1 MRMKLRLKVWLVLGL
16 VLLGVLALDMGI
28 SWQRIQNEHRQEQE
42 FDIQAIRALLMATRR
57 VYHQQFIAS
66 ELPVNEKTIGFLPAH
81 AMSRISQDYAN
92 WTDNGYRFNNV
103 SDRPRNPDNQADRFE
118 LAAMEYF
125 RANPKVVN
133 RMEPIRDDE
142 GRRWFHF
149 TAPIWIEPYCLMCHG
164 RAEDAPASIRE
175 RYPEAYGYKLGDLRG
190 VMSIK
195 LPLERYEAAMSN
207 RWLGRLWRNLQ
218 TYLLIF
224 VAIGLL
230 MDRLVL
236 RRVERLRE
244 GAARLARGDS
254 EVRIADPGHDELSA
268 LTHTFNDMADSVIAR
283 EKALARQRDSLE
295 QTVAD
300 RTAALSLA
308 KDAAE
313 SANHAKSL
321 FLANMSHEI
330 RTPLNAI
337 SGMSALIRRGG
348 LSPEQRDRMDKLD
361 AASRHLLDTIN
372 AVLDVSKI
380 EAGKFALEET
390 TLRIDA
396 IFANIRSMLQE
407 QASAKGLEFRIDSF
421 AAPGAL
427 LGDPTRLQ
435 QALLNFASNAVKFTE
450 HGHIT
455 LTASLI
461 EETADDALIRFEVSD
476 TGIGIPGEARER
488 LFGAF
493 EQADKSTT
501 RQYGGTGLGLF
512 IAKTIAQ
519 AMGGE
524 IGVDCNQGQGST
536 FWLTARIKKDR
547 SRLPCPSSLPGN
559 AEAMLRAEHAGKRIL
574 LVEDEPVNR
583 EIALMMLQEVDLV
596 VDTAADG
603 IQALERAAQ
612 RDYDLILM
620 DMQMPHMDGLEA
632 TRQIRG
638 LPGQAAVP
646 IVAITANA
654 FAEDK
659 ARCFA
664 AGMSDFICKPITPEG
679 LYEVILSWLQRP

>member
-1 MRMKLRLKVWLVLGL
+1 MKLRLKVWLVLGL

-28 SWQRIQNEHRQEQE
+28 SWQRIQTDQRQEQE

-57 VYHQQFIAS
+57 VYHRQFIAS
-66 ELPVNEKTIGFLPAH
+66 ELPVNEKTIGLLPAH

-118 LAAMEYF
+118 LAAMAYF
-125 RANPKVVN
+125 RANPEAAN

-175 RYPEAYGYKLGDLRG
+175 RYPEAYGYQLGDLRG

-207 RWLGRLWRNLQ
+207 RWMGRLWRNLL

-236 RRVERLRE
+236 RRVERLRD

-254 EVRIADPGHDELSA
+254 DVRIADPGHDELSA
-268 LTHTFNDMADSVIAR
+268 LTHTFNDMADNVIAR
-283 EKALARQRDSLE
+283 EKAQARQRDSLE
-295 QTVAD
+295 QTVTD

-308 KDAAE
+308 KEAAE

-348 LSPEQRDRMDKLD
+348 LTPEQRDRLDKLD

-396 IFANIRSMLQE
+396 IFANIRSMLQAE
-407 QASAKGLEFRIDSF
+407 ATAKGLEFRIESF
-421 AAPGAL
+421 AAPAAL

-435 QALLNFASNAVKFTE
+435 QALLNFASNAVKFTMR
-450 HGHIT
+450 GSVI
-455 LTASLI
+455 LTARLI
-461 EETADDALIRFEVSD
+461 DETADDTLIRFEVSD
-476 TGIGIPGEARER
+476 TGIGIAAEARER

-524 IGVDCNQGQGST
+524 IGVDSCEGRGST
-536 FWLTARIKKDR
+536 FWLTARLKKDR
-547 SRLPCPSSLPGN
+547 SARPAPPPVPGT
-559 AEAMLRAEHAGKRIL
+559 AEARLRADHAGKRIL

-583 EIALMMLQEVDLV
+583 EIALMMLQELGLA
-596 VDTAADG
+596 VDTATDG
-603 IQALERAAQ
+603 IEAVERAA
-612 RDYDLILM
+612 RHPYDLILM

-632 TRQIRG
+632 TRRIRG
-638 LPGQAAVP
+638 LPGRAELP

-654 FAEDK
+654 FAEDRT
-659 ARCFA
+659 RCFA
-664 AGMSDFICKPITPEG
+664 AGMNDFICKPITPEG
-679 LYEVILSWLQRP
+679 LYQVILSRLS